1 MLMGTVR
8 LMKQVWLVSVILL
21 GCSHPCFA
29 IYGPSLARADA
40 SVALRACQEAN
51 FAQGQ
56 EITKAMQSG
65 NSAQVLQ
72 VLGDALREWRAT
84 PWASSLYTVRA
95 FCIHELVPSHL
106 PPSLDPTKTLLPT
119 TEVHRFQELGITYF
133 YYDPDAEWVLRDDPV
148 DLGQLATQH
157 LDSPW
162 GRQAFLMMTGL
173 GWSQGACQ
181 EGPDQ
186 FREVIKRGEKFL
198 KDYPQSE
205 VSDNIR
211 LELAHA
217 YATWW
222 NLSRD
227 EPNPPYSTPETYKV
241 GSDVAKQRAIELY
254 KEYLSRQKTPEQDV
268 RIRLK
273 ALQENPKGSNKYDYF
288 CPDYED

>member
-1 MLMGTVR
+1 M
-8 LMKQVWLVSVILL
+8 LL
-21 GCSHPCFA
+21 GTMRFMKKAWLIIVVLLTCSHPCCA

-40 SVALRACQEAN
+40 SVALLACQQAN
-51 FAQGQ
+51 FSQGQ

-65 NSAQVLQ
+65 SSAQILR

-84 PWASSLYTVRA
+84 PSASAPYTVRA

-106 PPSLDPTKTLLPT
+106 PPSLDPEKKLLPT
-119 TEVHRFQELGITYF
+119 TEVRHFQELGVTYF
-133 YYDPDAEWVLRDDPV
+133 FYDPDGEWLLGENPV
-148 DLGQLATQH
+148 DLNQLAKDH

-162 GRQAFLMMTGL
+162 GRQAFLMMTQL
-173 GWSQGACQ
+173 GWSQGACE

-198 KDYPQSE
+198 QNYPHSE
-205 VSDNIR
+205 VSDSIR

-222 NLSRD
+222 NLSRSD
-227 EPNPPYSTPETYKV
+227 PNPPYSTPETYKV
-241 GSDVAKQRAIELY
+241 GAEAAKQRAIELY
-254 KEYLSRQKTPEQDV
+254 KECLSRQKIPEKDV

-273 ALQENPKGSNKYDYF
+273 ALQENPKGSNTYNYF
-288 CPDYED
+288 CPEYED